1 MMRLLDQSLFE
12 IYFNLLGE
20 NGSCRAVFGVTAKA
34 EVLWS
39 RAMGVCW
46 AGARSSHI
54 LCHGT
59 IANVMNDSHVF

>member
-46 AGARSSHI
+46 AEPDRVTFCAM
-54 LCHGT
+54 
-59 IANVMNDSHVF
+59 AQ